1 MIINGKTALVR
12 KIDLKYTSNLGEK
25 TVTNLE
31 RMKKGIPQLI
41 QVLEKHFNY
50 IILIKILMAL

>member
-31 RMKKGIPQLI
+31 KN
-41 QVLEKHFNY
+41 EKRVYPN
-50 IILIKILMAL
+50 